1 MSMLIAAFMFIALL
15 AVSTAHLLWSFG
27 FTWPI
32 RGEKLLAQTV
42 VGFRD
47 IERMPPR
54 LASFAVAVVT
64 LAAGI
69 LALALADHDSGGLS
83 LTLLGLPLAIVFL
96 ARGIIG
102 YTAWWT
108 EKTPEANFRLNDAR
122 VFSPL
127 CLFLGAGFVA
137 LVILRLL

>member
-1 MSMLIAAFMFIALL
+1 MSMPIAAFMFVALL
-15 AVSTAHLLWSFG
+15 AVSTAHFLWSLG
-27 FTWPI
+27 RTWPI
-32 RGEKLLAQTV
+32 RSEKLLAQTV

-54 LASFAVAVVT
+54 LASFAVSVAT

-69 LALALADHDSGGLS
+69 VALALADHESGGPL
-83 LTLLGLPLAIVFL
+83 LTAIGLPLAAVFL

-102 YTAWWT
+102 YTRWWA
-108 EKTPEANFRLNDAR
+108 EKTPEPNFRLNDIR
-122 VFSPL
+122 VYSPL
-127 CLFLGAGFVA
+127 CLFLGLGFVS

>member
-15 AVSTAHLLWSFG
+15 AVSTAHFLWSIG
-27 FTWPI
+27 RTWPI
-32 RGEKLLAQTV
+32 RDEKLLAQTV

-54 LASFAVAVVT
+54 LASFAVALAT

-69 LALALADHDSGGLS
+69 LALSLADHDSGGLP
-83 LTLLGLPLAIVFL
+83 LTLVGLPLAAVFL
-96 ARGIIG
+96 ARGAIG
-102 YTAWWT
+102 YTAWWAD
-108 EKTPEANFRLNDAR
+108 KTPEPNFRLNDRR
-122 VFSPL
+122 VYSPL

>member
-15 AVSTAHLLWSFG
+15 AVSTAHFLWSIG
-27 FTWPI
+27 KTWPI

-42 VGFRD
+42 VGFKD

-54 LASFAVAVVT
+54 LASLAVSFAT

-69 LALALADHDSGGLS
+69 IALALADHDGGGLLLS
-83 LTLLGLPLAIVFL
+83 LVGLPLAAVFL

-102 YTAWWT
+102 YTPWWARM
-108 EKTPEANFRLNDAR
+108 TPEPNFRLNDTR
-122 VFSPL
+122 VYSPL
-127 CLFLGAGFVA
+127 CLFLGAGFLA